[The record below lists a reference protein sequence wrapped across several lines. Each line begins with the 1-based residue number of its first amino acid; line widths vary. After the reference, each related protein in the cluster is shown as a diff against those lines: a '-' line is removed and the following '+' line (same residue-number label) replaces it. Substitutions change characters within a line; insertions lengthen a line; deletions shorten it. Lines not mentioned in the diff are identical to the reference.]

1 MSDRS
6 LPPLVSTAWL
16 AGELGAPDLRVVDA
30 SWYLPS
36 SGRDAF
42 AEYTAGHIPGAVFFD
57 LEKSSDQSSPLP
69 HMLPRAEDFARR
81 MGTLGIGDEHRI
93 VVYDGSGAN
102 MSAGRAWWMFRTF
115 GHRATAV
122 LDGGIGKWRREG
134 RPLETG
140 LPAVPPARFTARL
153 DPARVRDIAA
163 VRSNVDSLRE
173 QVVDMRAAGR
183 FEGRDPEP
191 RPGLRGGHIPGSR
204 NLPFDQ
210 LVASD
215 GTLLP
220 PDEVLRRLRAAGI
233 DPSRPVIA
241 TCGSGTSACV
251 LVHALEVIG
260 APDAAVYD
268 GSWSEWGGTAGVPV
282 ATGPADPGD

>member
-1 MSDRS
+1 MNEMS
-6 LPPLVSTAWL
+6 LAPLVSTGWL

-36 SGRDAF
+36 SRRDAF
-42 AEYTAGHIPGAVFFD
+42 AEYLAGHIPGAVFFD
-57 LEKSSDQSSPLP
+57 LEQSSDRTSPLP
-69 HMLPRAEDFARR
+69 HMLPPAEDFARR
-81 MGTLGIGDEHRI
+81 MGMLGIGDEHRI

-134 RPLETG
+134 HPLETEV
-140 LPAVPPARFTARL
+140 PAVPSARFTARL

-163 VRSNVDSLRE
+163 VAANVDSRRE

-191 RPGLRGGHIPGSR
+191 RPGLRGGHIPGSH
-204 NLPFDQ
+204 NLPFSE

-220 PDEVLRRLRAAGI
+220 PDQLRRKLHAAGI
-233 DPSRPVIA
+233 DPSRPVVA

-251 LVHALEVIG
+251 LVHALAVIG

-268 GSWSEWGGTAGVPV
+268 GSWSEWGGAAGVPV
-282 ATGPADPGD
+282 ATGPADPRD